1 MKKKIIIDLL
11 TENSVSIIFS
21 TQMEYNG
28 KIIELERT
36 RKAYSNS
43 PLGRESLLTEIGEP
57 YYTAVISIWGD
68 TPTVNDPIPDKE
80 YIKLK

>member
-1 MKKKIIIDLL
+1 MENKIIIDLL

-28 KIIELERT
+28 KIVELERT

-43 PLGRESLLTEIGEP
+43 PLGRETLLTEIGDP
-57 YYTAVISIWGD
+57 YYTAIIFIWGD
-68 TPTVNDPIPDKE
+68 TPTINDPIPDK
-80 YIKLK
+80 KVLN

>member
-1 MKKKIIIDLL
+1 MNKKIIIDLL

-57 YYTAVISIWGD
+57 QYTSVISIWGD